1 MGEGTDVVSG
11 AVSESS
17 LSKAGALAGRFRILL
32 AVAGIV
38 ALIAFGATTNDLG
51 TLGTLTNVLM
61 FIVLAQAWNI
71 LGGYGGYLNLG
82 MAAFFGLGAY
92 AAGVLSYQYGLSPF
106 ITVPLAGIA
115 GVVFGVLVGVP
126 SLRLRGPYFAILTL
140 IIGFLMQTITLNAG
154 ITRGAM
160 GMYLEA
166 LPFSPRVTAQLF
178 YFVYLVLAA
187 AAILLV
193 YRIEHSKFGYALVAI
208 REDEEAAEI
217 LGVRTTWLKIV
228 ALLIGAFI
236 AGIVG
241 AIYAYRINYIEPFG
255 TFSIAISIDVVLMTL
270 VGGSGTWQGPVI
282 GVPLVMLIAEILR
295 VGVTRFD
302 VFGTNVPTEFNRVVF
317 GVILVIVALYA
328 REGVI
333 GLFRKVRGRRFTV

>member
-1 MGEGTDVVSG
+1 MGESTDVVSG
-11 AVSESS
+11 ILPDSA
-17 LSKAGALAGRFRILL
+17 LAKAGALAGRFRMLII
-32 AVAGIV
+32 AAGLV
-38 ALIAFGATTNDLG
+38 ALVLYGALTSDLG

-106 ITVPLAGIA
+106 ITIPFAGVAGI
-115 GVVFGVLVGVP
+115 VFGVLVGVP

-140 IIGFLMQTITLNAG
+140 IIGFLMETVALNAR

-160 GMYLEA
+160 GIYLETI
-166 LPFSPRVTAQLF
+166 PFSPRVTAQLF
-178 YFVYLVLAA
+178 YFVYLVLAVA
-187 AAILLV
+187 VVILV
-193 YRIEHSKFGYALVAI
+193 YRIEHSKYGYALVAI
-208 REDEEAAEI
+208 REDEEAAEV

-228 ALLIGAFI
+228 ALLLGAFI
-236 AGIVG
+236 AGIAG
-241 AIYAYRINYIEPFG
+241 AIYGYRINYIEPFG
-255 TFSIAISIDVVLMTL
+255 TFSIAISIDVVLMTI

-295 VGVTRFD
+295 VGVTRLD
-302 VFGTNVPTEFNRVVF
+302 VFGTNVPTEFNRVIF
-317 GVILVIVALYA
+317 GIILVVVAMYA
-328 REGVI
+328 RDGIV
-333 GLFRKVRGRRFTV
+333 GLFHKVRGRRFTV